1 MELLLNICLTVFFIS
16 ATGAIVCF
24 VIEYHK
30 FEKRLDEE

>member
-16 ATGAIVCF
+16 TAGAIFCLVL
-24 VIEYHK
+24 EYHN